1 MTQTFVRT
9 AIIGTTFALAIPLW
23 AQRGQGGGGVGRGVG
38 SVTGA
43 ATGAA
48 NSTVSQPAGKSG
60 NDVPI
65 KTSVGAAH
73 RDNGNVGVNAG
84 HGLGASADIS
94 LRVSQNAGLSTQLQ
108 PLVPAGNTLAGAA
121 DGFRNQGQFVAALHV
136 AHNLNI
142 PFDQLKAKLTG
153 NDPVSLGK
161 AIHELRPQL
170 DEKAIKNN
178 TKLADRQAE
187 RDLQQSE
194 STGKPAPFV
203 TRLGSDTA
211 LASRLQGLLPKGA
224 TLEDAAAGF
233 KNQGQF
239 IATLE
244 VSKNLNL
251 PFADL
256 KDRVTAGQSLGQAIQ
271 ALNPKLTE
279 EASENAAI
287 QAEQQ
292 AKLLRAGAT
301 ASGSAS
307 SKP

>member
-1 MTQTFVRT
+1 MMQTFVRT
-9 AIIGTTFALAIPLW
+9 AIVGTMFALAIPLW

-43 ATGAA
+43 ATGAV

-60 NDVPI
+60 N
-65 KTSVGAAH
+65 GAPATGNPGAGNH
-73 RDNGNVGVNAG
+73 DNGSHAANAG

-108 PLVPAGNTLAGAA
+108 PLLPAGTTLAGAA
-121 DGFRNQGQFVAALHV
+121 GGFRNEGQFVSALHV

-153 NDPVSLGK
+153 SDPVSLGK
-161 AIHELRPQL
+161 AIQELRPDL
-170 DEKAIKNN
+170 SEKNIKDNA
-178 TKLADRQAE
+178 KLADRQAE
-187 RDLQQSE
+187 RDLQRSE
-194 STGKPAPFV
+194 PTAKPAPFV
-203 TRLGSDTA
+203 TRLASDTA

-224 TLEDAAAGF
+224 TLQDAAAGF
-233 KNQGQF
+233 KNEGQF

-251 PFADL
+251 SFADL

-292 AKLLRAGAT
+292 AKLLRAGTT